1 VDVINQFTTS
11 GAAVLM
17 LTMARVA
24 GLFMVAPVF
33 SSRLIPSR
41 AKVLIALAIAL
52 GVAPSAGRAVA
63 APSSIAELAVLAV
76 KEVLVGAAIAFSV
89 ALVFAAVAFAGSL
102 IDLTVGFAFAN
113 VVDPLQGTQISVMGQ
128 LYSLLASV
136 VFVAIGGPELIIAG
150 LVRSFEVVPVTEMPA
165 WQHLTA
171 EIIRSMGGL
180 FAVGLEVAAPVL
192 VTLLVTDAAVG
203 FLARVAPQ
211 MNIFGI
217 ELPGKIMAMFALLAV
232 TAPFLVS
239 SIAGQLSNGLDRM
252 FTALLG
258 AGA

>member
-1 VDVINQFTTS
+1 MEVVNQFTAT

-17 LTMARVA
+17 LSMARVA

-33 SSRLIPSR
+33 SSKLIPSR
-41 AKVLIALAIAL
+41 AKVLIALAISL
-52 GVAPSAGRAVA
+52 GVAPAAGKNG
-63 APSSIAELAVLAV
+63 APTALVELAVLAV

-128 LYSLLASV
+128 LYSLLASA
-136 VFVAIGGPELIIAG
+136 VFVAIAGPELVIAG
-150 LVRSFEVVPVTEMPA
+150 LVRSFDVVPVTQMPA
-165 WQHLTA
+165 WSSLTG
-171 EIIRSMGGL
+171 EIVQSMSGL

-192 VTLLVTDAAVG
+192 ITLLVTDTAVG

-217 ELPGKIMAMFALLAV
+217 ELPGKIMAMFVLLAV
-232 TAPFLVS
+232 TAPFLVTSIS
-239 SIAGQLSNGLDRM
+239 SQLGDGFDRM
-252 FTALLG
+252 FAMLLG
-258 AGA
+258 GPA

>member
-1 VDVINQFTTS
+1 MDIVNEFSQTS
-11 GAAVLM
+11 AAVLM
-17 LTMARVA
+17 LSMARVA

-33 SSRLIPSR
+33 SSRLIPAR

-52 GVAPSAGRAVA
+52 GVAPAAGRNG
-63 APSSIAELAVLAV
+63 APTQLIELAVLAV

-89 ALVFAAVAFAGSL
+89 ALVFAAVAFAGSV

-128 LYSLLASV
+128 LYSMLASV
-136 VFVAIGGPELIIAG
+136 VFVAIDGPGLVIAG
-150 LVRSFEVVPVTEMPA
+150 LVRSFDVVPVTEMPD
-165 WQHLTA
+165 WHSLTG
-171 EIIRSMGGL
+171 EIVNSMSGL

-217 ELPGKIMAMFALLAV
+217 ELPGKIMAMFVLLAI

-239 SIAGQLSNGLDRM
+239 SISGQLGEGIDRM
-252 FTALLG
+252 FGALMG

>member
-1 VDVINQFTTS
+1 MDVINQFSST

-17 LTMARVA
+17 LTMARVG

-41 AKVLIALAIAL
+41 AKVLIALAISL
-52 GVAPSAGRAVA
+52 GVAPSAGRAG
-63 APSSIAELAVLAV
+63 APESIVELAVLAV

-89 ALVFAAVAFAGSL
+89 ALVFAGIAFAGSL

-113 VVDPLQGTQISVMGQ
+113 VVDPLQGTQISIMGQ

-136 VFVAIGGPELIIAG
+136 VFVAIGGPELVIAG
-150 LVRSFEVVPVTEMPA
+150 LVRSFAIVPVTEMPA
-165 WQHLTA
+165 WQQMTG
-171 EIIRSMGGL
+171 EIVRSMGGL
-180 FAVGLEVAAPVL
+180 FTVGLEVAAPVL

-217 ELPGKIMAMFALLAV
+217 ELPGKIMSMFVLLAV
-232 TAPFLVS
+232 TAPFLIS
-239 SIAGQLSNGLDRM
+239 SISGQLSNGIDEM
-252 FTALLG
+252 FTALAG
-258 AGA
+258 AGT